1 MARLGDIGRRTVKVF
16 NGMQDLTTR
25 EKRRLVSE
33 MSQVRGLMPLLMKPR
48 NNEKWSREDKL
59 LLSQHLKRLSALSP
73 YLVILV
79 MPGGFLCCPRWR
91 GGSTGGGCGIERPQR
106 APEGTAGA
114 VAAGMAYGTG
124 AGDANA

>member
-1 MARLGDIGRRTVKVF
+1 MARMARLGDIGRRTVKVF

-48 NNEKWSREDKL
+48 NNQKWSREDKAL
-59 LLSQHLKRLSALSP
+59 LAQHMKRISALSP

-79 MPGGFLCCPRWR
+79 MPGGFFVLPALAWWLDRR
-91 GGSTGGGCGIERPQR
+91 RLRDR
-106 APEGTAGA
+106 APAAGA
-114 VAAGMAYGTG
+114 
-124 AGDANA
+124 

>member
-1 MARLGDIGRRTVKVF
+1 MARLGDIGKRTVKVF

-79 MPGGFLCCPRWR
+79 MPGGFFVLPALAWWLDRR
-91 GGSTGGGCGIERPQR
+91 RLRDR
-106 APEGTAGA
+106 APAAGA
-114 VAAGMAYGTG
+114 
-124 AGDANA
+124 

>member
-79 MPGGFLCCPRWR
+79 MPGGFFVLPALAWWLDRR
-91 GGSTGGGCGIERPQR
+91 RLRDR
-106 APEGTAGA
+106 APAAGA
-114 VAAGMAYGTG
+114 
-124 AGDANA
+124 

>member
-1 MARLGDIGRRTVKVF
+1 MARLGYIGRRTVKVF
-16 NGMQDLTTR
+16 NGMQDVTTR

-79 MPGGFLCCPRWR
+79 MPGGFFVLPALAWWLDRR
-91 GGSTGGGCGIERPQR
+91 RLRDR
-106 APEGTAGA
+106 APAAGA
-114 VAAGMAYGTG
+114 
-124 AGDANA
+124 

>member
-1 MARLGDIGRRTVKVF
+1 MARLGDIGRSTVKVF

-79 MPGGFLCCPRWR
+79 MPGGFFVLPALAWWLDRR
-91 GGSTGGGCGIERPQR
+91 RLRDR
-106 APEGTAGA
+106 APAAGA
-114 VAAGMAYGTG
+114 
-124 AGDANA
+124 

>member
-1 MARLGDIGRRTVKVF
+1 MARLVDIGRRTVKVF

-79 MPGGFLCCPRWR
+79 MPGGFFVLPALAWWLDRR
-91 GGSTGGGCGIERPQR
+91 RLRDR
-106 APEGTAGA
+106 APAAGA
-114 VAAGMAYGTG
+114 
-124 AGDANA
+124 

>member
-33 MSQVRGLMPLLMKPR
+33 MSHVRGLMPLLMKPR

-79 MPGGFLCCPRWR
+79 MPGGFFVLPALAWWLDRR
-91 GGSTGGGCGIERPQR
+91 RLRDR
-106 APEGTAGA
+106 APASCA
-114 VAAGMAYGTG
+114 
-124 AGDANA
+124 

>member
-48 NNEKWSREDKL
+48 NNEKWSREDKH

-79 MPGGFLCCPRWR
+79 MPGGFFVLPALAWWLDRR
-91 GGSTGGGCGIERPQR
+91 RLRDR
-106 APEGTAGA
+106 APAAGA
-114 VAAGMAYGTG
+114 
-124 AGDANA
+124 

>member
-1 MARLGDIGRRTVKVF
+1 
-16 NGMQDLTTR
+16 MQDLTTR

-79 MPGGFLCCPRWR
+79 MPGGFFVLPALAWWLDRR
-91 GGSTGGGCGIERPQR
+91 RLRDR
-106 APEGTAGA
+106 APAAGA
-114 VAAGMAYGTG
+114 
-124 AGDANA
+124 